1 MKKILGLDL
10 GTNSIGW
17 AVVNEK
23 EDDREKSSI
32 TKVGTR
38 KVSLT
43 SEEQNNFNKGKS
55 AGTNVKRTLKHGARI
70 NLQRY
75 KLRRDALIRVLK
87 ENNFITDDT
96 LLSENGNNTTFE
108 TYRFRAQAADSEV
121 TLEQLARVLLMI
133 NKKRGYKSNRK
144 AKSKDESGK
153 LIDGMDIARQL
164 YDENLTPGQYTL
176 SLIKQGKK
184 KVPDFYTSDLNNE
197 FERIWSF
204 QKQFYPDLLT
214 DDLKTELNGKDEKGV
229 GTICSDKF
237 GIVGIKRNTKGWE
250 QKKEDYVWRAE
261 SLEKKMDLERLTI
274 VFQKICGQIKNAG
287 GYLGSISDRSKELYF
302 SGQTVGQYKMSELIN
317 NPNRSIKNQVF
328 YRQDYLDE
336 FERIWETQATF
347 HKELTPE
354 LKHEIRDIII
364 FYQRPLKSQKKLVAY
379 CELESK
385 QVEVEVNGKKKKVT
399 IGQRVCPKSS
409 PLFQEFRI
417 WQQINNIQVS
427 GYIIP
432 ESQTDLFGNT
442 TANKKGRRF
451 LLQDEKE
458 ILFKELNLKEKM
470 SKTEILKLL
479 FDNYKELDLNYKEVK
494 GNTTLA
500 KLFQAYKTII
510 EQSGHELNNLSNKSA
525 GDIIDIIHKIFDG
538 LGFNTDILAFDSS
551 IQGKAFEK
559 QPLYRLWHLLYSF
572 EGDKSKTGN
581 EKLIK
586 KISDLYGF
594 DKEYASILAGIV
606 LEPEYGNLSAKAIRK
621 ILPFMKDGLEYS
633 DACLYAGYRHSKRSL
648 TKEEINSKQLAD
660 HIELLPRNSL
670 RNPVVEKILNQMIN
684 VVNAVIVEYGRPDEI
699 RVEMA
704 RELKLN
710 NVRREE
716 CIRTINKST
725 SENES
730 YRKKLQTELEGMEYV
745 SRKDIIKYRLYLELE
760 SNGFHTLYS
769 NTFIPLEKLFTM
781 EFDVEH
787 ILPQAKLFDNSFANK
802 TIEKRSVNQEKGD
815 RTAYDYVYS
824 KYHEKGLEDYKQR
837 VEDLYKKGKISKT
850 KRNRLLT
857 QEQDIPK
864 DFLNRDLSNTQYI
877 ARKACEILE
886 SVVKTV
892 TTTTGSITS
901 RLREDWQLVDV
912 LKELNWNKYDKLGL
926 TEIIKGRDGQ
936 RIRHIKDWTKRND
949 HRNHAMDALTIAF
962 TKPSFIQYL
971 NNCSAR
977 SDKNSI
983 ISKIEQKE
991 LYRTADGKIKF
1002 LPPMPIDEFRA
1013 EAKRHLE
1020 NILVSTKAKNK
1031 VVTRNVNVTK
1041 TKRTE
1046 TNKREQ
1052 VQLTPRGELHN
1063 DTIYGRRKFYDTDNE
1078 KVNASFDV
1086 SKIMTVAD
1094 KCYREALLKR
1104 LEQFDGDAE
1113 KAFTGKNSLEQNPL
1127 YVDELHTK
1135 KVPDMVK
1142 TVKFKTIYTQRKG
1155 ISDKLKID
1163 KVLDKR
1169 IRTILEERLAEFN
1182 GDAKKAFSN
1191 LDENPIWLNKEKG
1204 ISIKRVTINSGLKD
1218 LIALHDKHDNNGRLI
1233 LDKDGRKQPSDF
1245 IYTDGNHHVAIFC
1258 DSEGNIQEHLVSFY
1272 EAVARAVQHLPVI
1285 DKNYNKDKGWQFMF
1299 TMKQN
1304 EYFVFP
1310 NKETGFD
1317 PKEIDLFN
1325 PDNYE
1330 VISRNLYRAQSLS
1343 SKDYVFRHHLETTV
1357 NYKKELR
1364 GITWK
1369 RITSLRN
1376 IRNIVKVRINHLGQI
1391 VDVGEY

>member
-55 AGTNVKRTLKHGARI
+55 AGTNAKRTLKHGARI

-144 AKSKDESGK
+144 AKSKDESGQ

-364 FYQRPLKSQKKLVAY
+364 FYQRPLKSQKKFVAY

-442 TANKKGRRF
+442 PANKKGRRF

-479 FDNYKELDLNYKEVK
+479 FDNYKELDLN
-494 GNTTLA
+494 
-500 KLFQAYKTII
+500 
-510 EQSGHELNNLSNKSA
+510 
-525 GDIIDIIHKIFDG
+525 
-538 LGFNTDILAFDSS
+538 
-551 IQGKAFEK
+551 
-559 QPLYRLWHLLYSF
+559 
-572 EGDKSKTGN
+572 
-581 EKLIK
+581 
-586 KISDLYGF
+586 
-594 DKEYASILAGIV
+594 
-606 LEPEYGNLSAKAIRK
+606 
-621 ILPFMKDGLEYS
+621 
-633 DACLYAGYRHSKRSL
+633 
-648 TKEEINSKQLAD
+648 
-660 HIELLPRNSL
+660 
-670 RNPVVEKILNQMIN
+670 
-684 VVNAVIVEYGRPDEI
+684 
-699 RVEMA
+699 
-704 RELKLN
+704 
-710 NVRREE
+710 
-716 CIRTINKST
+716 
-725 SENES
+725 
-730 YRKKLQTELEGMEYV
+730 
-745 SRKDIIKYRLYLELE
+745 
-760 SNGFHTLYS
+760 
-769 NTFIPLEKLFTM
+769 
-781 EFDVEH
+781 
-787 ILPQAKLFDNSFANK
+787 
-802 TIEKRSVNQEKGD
+802 
-815 RTAYDYVYS
+815 
-824 KYHEKGLEDYKQR
+824 
-837 VEDLYKKGKISKT
+837 
-850 KRNRLLT
+850 
-857 QEQDIPK
+857 
-864 DFLNRDLSNTQYI
+864 
-877 ARKACEILE
+877 
-886 SVVKTV
+886 
-892 TTTTGSITS
+892 
-901 RLREDWQLVDV
+901 
-912 LKELNWNKYDKLGL
+912 
-926 TEIIKGRDGQ
+926 
-936 RIRHIKDWTKRND
+936 
-949 HRNHAMDALTIAF
+949 
-962 TKPSFIQYL
+962 
-971 NNCSAR
+971 
-977 SDKNSI
+977 
-983 ISKIEQKE
+983 
-991 LYRTADGKIKF
+991 
-1002 LPPMPIDEFRA
+1002 
-1013 EAKRHLE
+1013 
-1020 NILVSTKAKNK
+1020 
-1031 VVTRNVNVTK
+1031 
-1041 TKRTE
+1041 
-1046 TNKREQ
+1046 
-1052 VQLTPRGELHN
+1052 
-1063 DTIYGRRKFYDTDNE
+1063 
-1078 KVNASFDV
+1078 
-1086 SKIMTVAD
+1086 
-1094 KCYREALLKR
+1094 
-1104 LEQFDGDAE
+1104 
-1113 KAFTGKNSLEQNPL
+1113 
-1127 YVDELHTK
+1127 
-1135 KVPDMVK
+1135 
-1142 TVKFKTIYTQRKG
+1142 
-1155 ISDKLKID
+1155 
-1163 KVLDKR
+1163 
-1169 IRTILEERLAEFN
+1169 
-1182 GDAKKAFSN
+1182 
-1191 LDENPIWLNKEKG
+1191 
-1204 ISIKRVTINSGLKD
+1204 
-1218 LIALHDKHDNNGRLI
+1218 
-1233 LDKDGRKQPSDF
+1233 
-1245 IYTDGNHHVAIFC
+1245 
-1258 DSEGNIQEHLVSFY
+1258 
-1272 EAVARAVQHLPVI
+1272 
-1285 DKNYNKDKGWQFMF
+1285 
-1299 TMKQN
+1299 
-1304 EYFVFP
+1304 
-1310 NKETGFD
+1310 
-1317 PKEIDLFN
+1317 
-1325 PDNYE
+1325 
-1330 VISRNLYRAQSLS
+1330 
-1343 SKDYVFRHHLETTV
+1343 
-1357 NYKKELR
+1357 
-1364 GITWK
+1364 
-1369 RITSLRN
+1369 
-1376 IRNIVKVRINHLGQI
+1376 
-1391 VDVGEY
+1391 